1 MNFLYGPIFVTQNQ
15 NVALILIQF
24 HIIVVK
30 FKHSLKRSC
39 SNHDLGSFVEESMGD
54 VSKKSLMKFR

>member
-39 SNHDLGSFVEESMGD
+39 SNHDLGSFVEKSMGD